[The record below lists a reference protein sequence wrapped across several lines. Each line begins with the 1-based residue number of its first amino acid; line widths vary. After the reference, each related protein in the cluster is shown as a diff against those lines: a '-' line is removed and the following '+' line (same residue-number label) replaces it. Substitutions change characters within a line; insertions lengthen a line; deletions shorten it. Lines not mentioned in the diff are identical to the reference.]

1 MRIFRVF
8 VSYVYFCVFV
18 SCVLFLCFLCLYKRK
33 VVVSLC
39 YTLRNSLYSMEFCNL
54 EDTNDS
60 WVFDVDET
68 QFAEKDDDTMI
79 WDVYHTE
86 GSTDSWIWEV
96 DESQYGGGDDSTVTE
111 NGTVVMDES
120 RYGSDNDST
129 ATESSTEVLD
139 ESRYASDND
148 NAAMENGT
156 EETDESQYDDD
167 PVTED
172 DTGERFY
179 TINGVRQVK
188 SKKFR
193 TTAMDYS
200 VSFKGLEDLDV
211 VQQSLN
217 VRIIF
222 DQLLNDI
229 TGGMSENDL
238 IRFVLRTEQLDK
250 PISLP
255 FMSVSKLT
263 PERLYSQI
271 ERVVQSHQEFRL
283 NESVIVDIVHVEM
296 PEGRGKRKRDTIDLE
311 SYLESKRSVIRIRN
325 NDDLCLARALVV
337 AIAKAD
343 GDKRYGQL
351 ADHRKPSQKK
361 AACELHE
368 KAGVPFGPCGI
379 PEVKQFQKHLP
390 EYEINIVS
398 SDHGNS
404 IIYPECPTDTEA
416 RRLICIYTVTI
427 TMTSN

>member
-39 YTLRNSLYSMEFCNL
+39 YTLGNSLYSMEFCNS

-111 NGTVVMDES
+111 NGTAVMDES
-120 RYGSDNDST
+120 RYGSDNDNT

-148 NAAMENGT
+148 NAATGSGTEVLDESRYASDNDNAATENGT
-156 EETDESQYDDD
+156 EEMDESQYDDD
-167 PVTED
+167 SVTDD

-179 TINGVRQVK
+179 TINEVRQVK

-238 IRFVLRTEQLDK
+238 IRFVLRTEQLDT

-325 NDDLCLARALVV
+325 NDDLCLARALV
-337 AIAKAD
+337 
-343 GDKRYGQL
+343 GCYREG
-351 ADHRKPSQKK
+351 
-361 AACELHE
+361 
-368 KAGVPFGPCGI
+368 
-379 PEVKQFQKHLP
+379 
-390 EYEINIVS
+390 
-398 SDHGNS
+398 
-404 IIYPECPTDTEA
+404 
-416 RRLICIYTVTI
+416 RRG
-427 TMTSN
+427 